1 MIKQV
6 IIKLIILV
14 RIWDIKR
21 GKNTKIFQGQQ
32 PVRSVSFNNDSSLLI
47 SGSFDMT
54 IVIWDVISGK

>member
-47 SGSFDMT
+47 SGSSDMT
-54 IVIWDVISGK
+54 IVLWDVISGK

>member
-1 MIKQV
+1 M
-6 IIKLIILV
+6 IKLIILV

-47 SGSFDMT
+47 SGSSDMT